1 MDRHTVEKI
10 SERYSFEFPA
20 NTAVVSTPPPGSWL
34 APWTSQID
42 LMVSADAVEVRNDLQ
57 GGPHPKAIENKKT
70 EYVLSEILVPVKS
83 LTVEFFDRENFARSL
98 YSICS
103 DGGFPRVFN
112 FA

>member
-1 MDRHTVEKI
+1 MLGTGEKI
-10 SERYSFEFPA
+10 SERYRFEFPA

-70 EYVLSEILVPVKS
+70 EYVLSEILVPVRKS
-83 LTVEFFDRENFARSL
+83 AEKFQWF
-98 YSICS
+98 
-103 DGGFPRVFN
+103 
-112 FA
+112 